1 MASIGEELHRE
12 RVRRGLTF
20 KDVEQVLHI
29 RSAYLEAI
37 EDGNFKLIPGHVYTK
52 GFIRNYANYLGLD
65 GQRLVV
71 SYQNLIGEKH
81 AFTVRTL
88 DRKRKKAQKEQ
99 LQTEYEEHTVEKK
112 RISLETRQRK
122 RQKTMAQERMVLGT
136 ILVLIVLFLIWLFF
150 L

>member
-1 MASIGEELHRE
+1 M
-12 RVRRGLTF
+12 
-20 KDVEQVLHI
+20 
-29 RSAYLEAI
+29 
-37 EDGNFKLIPGHVYTK
+37 
-52 GFIRNYANYLGLD
+52 
-65 GQRLVV
+65 V
-71 SYQNLIGEKH
+71 SYQDLIGEKH